1 MSGSAADTTTGV
13 SLGGS
18 TATSGSGSDGNTQS
32 QQSAGSST
40 QATGSSGQQS
50 QQQTTTTNWYDS
62 VADQGLKQLAV
73 EKGWKTP
80 DDTLKSYKELE
91 TKLSSTSAARKAP
104 SSANEYKFEVPAEMK
119 AVYNEDL
126 AGWLKNTSHKLG
138 LTQEEA
144 STFHNEFVGYAKTF
158 HEAEAKSKSEAL
170 ATSVKNAVGELST
183 EWKSQPGTPGF
194 TRNVELA
201 KRAIRMAGPGVMD
214 SLEKAGAVVKVDGQ
228 MMVANGPL
236 FAAFAKMGTG
246 MYSEDSVFGEPA
258 SDKNPFDAKTE
269 DRAMQG
275 RLIQQD
281 PDKAALLI
289 KAAGQEKLFKQFL
302 DRHAGKR

>member
-18 TATSGSGSDGNTQS
+18 TATSVSGSDGNTQ
-32 QQSAGSST
+32 T
-40 QATGSSGQQS
+40 QTTTTGAAQTTGSSGQQ
-50 QQQTTTTNWYDS
+50 QQQQSASPFDS
-62 VADQGLKQLAV
+62 LADQGLKQLATD
-73 EKGWKTP
+73 KGWKTI

-104 SSANEYKFEVPAEMK
+104 ASATEYKFDVPAEVK
-119 AVYNEDL
+119 ATYNEDL
-126 AGWLKNTSHKLG
+126 ANWLKTTSHKLG

-144 STFHNEFVGYAKTF
+144 STFHNEFVGYAKSF
-158 HEAEAKSKSEAL
+158 HEAQAQAQSEAL

-183 EWKSQPGTPGF
+183 EWKSQPGTPAF

-214 SLEKAGAVVKVDGQ
+214 ALEKSGVVVKVDGQ
-228 MMVANGPL
+228 LMVANAPL
-236 FAAFAKMGTG
+236 FSAFAKMGSG

-275 RLIQQD
+275 RLIKED
-281 PDKAALLI
+281 PDRAALLI

-302 DRHAGKR
+302 ERHGSGRR